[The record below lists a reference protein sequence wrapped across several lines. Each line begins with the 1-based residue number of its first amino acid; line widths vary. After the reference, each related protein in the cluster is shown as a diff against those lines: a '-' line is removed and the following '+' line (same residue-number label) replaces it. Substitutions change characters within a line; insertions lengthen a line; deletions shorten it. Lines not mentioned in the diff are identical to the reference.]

1 MLDWGESAGYMP
13 HYILSY
19 FNAITPTVPGI
30 GLIA

>member
-13 HYILSY
+13 YYIL
-19 FNAITPTVPGI
+19 FKFIAITPTVPGI